1 MKKTIFSG
9 IQPTGGFTLGNYIG
23 ALKNWAQLQQ
33 EYDCI
38 YCIVNLHA
46 ITVEQDPAEL
56 LKTTRSSAALTI
68 ACGVDTKKS
77 TLFVQSDVRTHAE
90 VAWILGCFTPYGEL
104 SRMTQFK
111 EKSAKHTDNVNA
123 GLFTYPVLMASDIL
137 SYDAHLVPVGADQRQ
152 HLELARNIAVRL
164 NQRYGE
170 GTVVVPEGYFPKVG
184 ARIMSLSDPS
194 AKMSKS
200 DSNANAT
207 VLLTDDRDTIM
218 KKFKRAVTDNAASVT
233 MREDGPGVANLMSIY
248 SVITGK
254 SYDEI
259 EREFDGKGYGDFKL
273 AVGEVVCDELAPLQV
288 EYKRLLDDTATL
300 DEILM
305 QGAQKANAISQKV
318 KSRLYEKIGLSDRF

>member
-23 ALKNWAQLQQ
+23 ALKNWATLQE
-33 EYDCI
+33 EYNCI

-46 ITVEQDPAEL
+46 ITVDQDPAEL
-56 LKTTRSSAALTI
+56 LKTTRASAALTI
-68 ACGVDTKKS
+68 ACGVDEKRS

-90 VAWILGCFTPYGEL
+90 VSWVLGCFTPFGEL

-111 EKSAKHTDNVNA
+111 EKSAKHADNINS

-170 GTVVVPEGYFPKVG
+170 GTAVVPEGYFPKVG
-184 ARIMSLSDPS
+184 AKIMSLADPN

-200 DSNANAT
+200 DTNANAT
-207 VLLTDDRDTIM
+207 VLLTDSRDVIM
-218 KKFKRAVTDNAASVT
+218 KKFKRAVTDSAASVT

-254 SYDEI
+254 SYADI
-259 EREFDGKGYGDFKL
+259 EREFDGKGYGDFKM
-273 AVGEVVCDELAPLQV
+273 AVGEAVCDELAPVQDEYNRLLADRAMLDKILSDGAQRAEEISQQV
-288 EYKRLLDDTATL
+288 KKRLY
-300 DEILM
+300 
-305 QGAQKANAISQKV
+305 NRV
-318 KSRLYEKIGLSDRF
+318 GLGI